1 VSALPDPAA
10 APDAGAEE
18 LGAAPGAP
26 VVLGAEP
33 WPDAPGELLLDA
45 PVDPDW
51 PLDCATA
58 TEIAVA
64 NSASAVMPLTVARM
78 VLS

>member
-1 VSALPDPAA
+1 VSALPEPAA
-10 APDAGAEE
+10 GPDAGAVE
-18 LGAAPGAP
+18 LGASPGVP
-26 VVLGAEP
+26 VVLGAEL
-33 WPDAPGELLLDA
+33 WPDAPGALLLVA
-45 PVDPDW
+45 PCDPDW

-64 NSASAVMPLTVARM
+64 NSAIAVMPLRLARI